1 MTEVGTPAEIRP
13 PSTSDK
19 YARAVYALTYEP
31 PVEPY
36 SEENKRKGLAAM
48 YGYAQTLHALL
59 GPRLKPG
66 RHPSVVP
73 TPADTS
79 AEAFKKI
86 EAEQIGLDKNIEQ
99 LDEINP
105 MEGDKLRKKYLN
117 RVMKL
122 IRHEANSE
130 NPLTLAGVAALGIL
144 ATERTDEAVRVSAMN
159 YLTSGKD
166 VLANKTFRVFNKAF
180 PAFKPTGVPPI
191 VPTE

>member
-1 MTEVGTPAEIRP
+1 MPEVGTPAEIRP

-19 YARAVYALTYEP
+19 YARAIYSLTYEP

-59 GPRLKPG
+59 GPRLNPS

-86 EAEQIGLDKNIEQ
+86 EAEQIALDKNI
-99 LDEINP
+99 NS
-105 MEGDKLRKKYLN
+105 K
-117 RVMKL
+117 MK
-122 IRHEANSE
+122 S
-130 NPLTLAGVAALGIL
+130 T
-144 ATERTDEAVRVSAMN
+144 
-159 YLTSGKD
+159 Y
-166 VLANKTFRVFNKAF
+166 
-180 PAFKPTGVPPI
+180 
-191 VPTE
+191 